1 MPHDAREI
9 ANIVQALLGQPI
21 TIHGDGSQTRSFCYV
36 DELIDGMMKL
46 MATPDAVI
54 GPINIG
60 NTREF
65 TILELAKT
73 VIEITGSRSEI
84 VRKPLPG
91 DDPKQRQPDI
101 TKARALLG
109 WEPKV
114 PAREGLSRTVAYFRE
129 LLAEEIKETVPG

>member
-36 DELIDGMMKL
+36 EELIDGMMKL

-65 TILELAKT
+65 TILELAKM

-84 VRKPLPG
+84 VRTPLPG

-101 TKARALLG
+101 TKALGTARLGAEGAGTRGALAHGRLF
-109 WEPKV
+109 P
-114 PAREGLSRTVAYFRE
+114 
-129 LLAEEIKETVPG
+129 

>member
-36 DELIDGMMKL
+36 EELIDGVMKL

-84 VRKPLPG
+84 VRKPLPEAAPAG
-91 DDPKQRQPDI
+91 HYQGAG
-101 TKARALLG
+101 TARLGAEGAGTRGALAHGRLF
-109 WEPKV
+109 P
-114 PAREGLSRTVAYFRE
+114 
-129 LLAEEIKETVPG
+129 